1 MTQAT
6 DKLLREQQAGF
17 RKHRSCTDQITTLRI
32 ILEQSIEWNS
42 SLCVNFVDFE
52 KAFDSIDRE
61 VLWSIMRHYGI
72 PEKIVNIIKNTYQ
85 GATCRVVHGG
95 QLSEPFQVKTGG
107 RQGCLL
113 TPFLF
118 LLVVDCVMRRVTE
131 GRRTGIQWTLHE
143 QLEDL
148 DFADDLA
155 LLSHSHQQMQEKTS
169 RLEEVAAVTGLII
182 NRDKTKMMR
191 LRNKTT
197 QPIKLSSGTVEE
209 VESFTYLGSVV
220 SIGGGTEEDIK
231 ARLGKAR
238 IAFRMLD
245 NIWKSKVISRHTKI
259 RLFNS
264 NVKTVLLYG
273 SETWRVTK
281 ALSKR
286 VQIFLNRSLRR
297 ILNIKWQDKITN
309 EEVWAA
315 TNQQPIETT
324 IRGRKWRWIEHTL
337 RRDGHSITKQ
347 ALRWVPQGKRNR
359 GRPKNTW
366 RRSVDGEMKAAGF
379 SWNQLERTAQ
389 DRVRWRNVVTGLC
402 STGD

>member
-1 MTQAT
+1 MPSHPLSVPVGCGLGNAT
-6 DKLLREQQAGF
+6 GNR
-17 RKHRSCTDQITTLRI
+17 RKTH
-32 ILEQSIEWNS
+32 WNPM
-42 SLCVNFVDFE
+42 D
-52 KAFDSIDRE
+52 
-61 VLWSIMRHYGI
+61 
-72 PEKIVNIIKNTYQ
+72 T
-85 GATCRVVHGG
+85 
-95 QLSEPFQVKTGG
+95 
-107 RQGCLL
+107 
-113 TPFLF
+113 
-118 LLVVDCVMRRVTE
+118 
-131 GRRTGIQWTLHE
+131 E

-191 LRNKTT
+191 L
-197 QPIKLSSGTVEE
+197 L
-209 VESFTYLGSVV
+209 
-220 SIGGGTEEDIK
+220 
-231 ARLGKAR
+231 
-238 IAFRMLD
+238 
-245 NIWKSKVISRHTKI
+245 KSKVISRHTKI

-324 IRGRKWRWIEHTL
+324 IRGRKWRWIGHTL
-337 RRDGHSITKQ
+337 RRDGHCITKQ
-347 ALRWVPQGKRNR
+347 ALRWVPQGNRNR
-359 GRPKNTW
+359 GRPTNTW